1 MITLAQIR
9 WELILGGLAL
19 FLFGISLMGDGL
31 TNFAGTKIRDY
42 IEKYTSKPWKA
53 ILVGIVLT
61 AVIQSSSASTVIA
74 ISLVRA
80 GLMRLDQAIGITMGA
95 NIGTTITAV
104 LIGLNMDILAYYVLF
119 IGIILLLVGAKK
131 KTIHIA
137 HIIIGFSLIFIGLD
151 LMGTELGRLPQVKG
165 FNDLM
170 ISMSNHPIIAL
181 VGGILI
187 TGIVQSSSAIVGIT
201 QKLFDVGAI
210 TLLPSIAL
218 VFGANIGTCITA
230 IIASIGGSLA
240 ARRASFFHLLFN
252 VIGSLI
258 FMVFLVPYS
267 QLIHQITIILNLNN
281 MMEIA
286 AAHFIFNLVATL
298 LFAPFIQ
305 FFVKLMENL
314 IPGKDASSMDM
325 ETIQFDESMI
335 HTLPAA
341 ALASS
346 KKTIIKMGELVLTS
360 IKTSYEYLLT
370 KNKDYQKQ
378 VHQLEEII
386 NSLDT
391 KLVSYLLKIAK
402 TTLDETSSNE
412 YAVNMQVTKNLE
424 RISDLA
430 QNLVEYY
437 ELIFDAKEEF
447 NEVEMKEIN
456 QVYELLLHNTT
467 QALEIF
473 TTNNISS
480 YNTLSEDENYMDLL
494 EYQFREAHFQRI
506 TLNKDQADVAS
517 SMYIDILGTI
527 ERMADHSYNIATT
540 TINPIKFH
548 YQSSIKLD

>member
-1 MITLAQIR
+1 MITLAQIK

-53 ILVGIVLT
+53 ILVGIILT
-61 AVIQSSSASTVIA
+61 SIIQSSSATTVIA

-95 NIGTTITAV
+95 NIGTTVTAV
-104 LIGLNMDILAYYVLF
+104 LIGLNMDVLAYYILF
-119 IGIILLLVGAKK
+119 FGIVLLLAGAKK

-137 HIIIGFSLIFIGLD
+137 HIIIGFSLVFIGLD
-151 LMGTELGRLPQVKG
+151 LMGAELGRLPLLNG
-165 FNDLM
+165 FNALM
-170 ISMSNHPIIAL
+170 ISMANQPIIAL
-181 VGGILI
+181 IGGTIV
-187 TGIVQSSSAIVGIT
+187 TGVVQSSSAVVGIT
-201 QKLFDVGAI
+201 QKLYDVGAI

-218 VFGANIGTCITA
+218 VFGANIGTCVTA

-252 VIGSLI
+252 VIGSII

-267 QLIHQITIILNLNN
+267 HLIHQITLYFSINS

-286 AAHFIFNLVATL
+286 VAHFVFNVVATV

-305 FFVKLMENL
+305 LFVKLMETI

-335 HTLPAA
+335 SALPAA
-341 ALASS
+341 ALASA
-346 KKTIIKMGELVLTS
+346 KKSISKMGELVLSS
-360 IKTSYEYLLT
+360 INSSFEYLTT
-370 KNKDYQKQ
+370 KNRDYQKQ
-378 VHQLEEII
+378 VNQLEEII

-402 TTLDETSSNE
+402 TTLDEESANE
-412 YAVNMQVTKNLE
+412 YAINMQVTKNLE

-437 ELIFDAKEEF
+437 ELIFDAKEEL
-447 NEVEMKEIN
+447 NEDEMREIN
-456 QVYELLLHNTT
+456 QVYELLIHNTT

-473 TTNNISS
+473 NTNNVSS

-506 TLNKDQADVAS
+506 SVNKNQADVAS

-548 YQSSIKLD
+548 YQTTSNNE